1 MNRCAIIIP
10 IRPDALTKRSVDA
23 RVEEAIG
30 LAAAIELDVTLTETQ
45 VLKSVKPSTLF
56 GTGKV
61 EEFGEM
67 IAGKDIDLVIVDD
80 ALSPV
85 QQRNLETA
93 WKCKVID
100 RTALILEIFGERAR
114 TKEGKLQV
122 ELAALNYQKGRLVRS
137 WTHLERQR
145 GGAGFM
151 GGPGEKQIE
160 SDRRILREK
169 ITKLKAQLD
178 QVTKTRRLQRQS
190 RKQVPYPIIAL
201 VGYTNAGKSTL
212 FNTLTDA
219 NVFAED
225 LLFATLDPTMRAIT
239 LPSGITAI
247 LSDTVGFVS
256 NLPTELVAAFR
267 ATLEEVIE
275 ADLILHI
282 RDIASDETDAQKADV
297 ISILQQLLP
306 DEVMQ
311 KRVVEVWNKVDLLD
325 NENAHSPLEGESK
338 SALRDSAG
346 GSDNDSPPTKS
357 SDEDLTP
364 PQGGSNTHQP
374 RKTPHISALTGQG
387 VPQLMQLAD
396 DKIQQ
401 LWEYQIQFIELPV
414 TEGKK
419 LAWLHQHATVLEQ
432 TPIDDKL
439 RLKVNIQKADLER
452 FGRL

>member
-1 MNRCAIIIP
+1 MAERCGIIIP
-10 IRPDALTKRSVDA
+10 IQPPTQAGVPLRSVEN
-23 RVEEAIG
+23 RIEEAIG
-30 LAAAIELDVTLTETQ
+30 LAAAIHLNVVLTETQ
-45 VLKSVKPSTLF
+45 QLRSVRPSTMF
-56 GTGKV
+56 GSGKV
-61 EEFGEM
+61 AEFGEL
-67 IAGKDIDLVIVDD
+67 IAGKDLDLVIVDD
-80 ALSPV
+80 ALTPV

-100 RTALILEIFGERAR
+100 RTALILEIFGDRAR
-114 TKEGKLQV
+114 TKEGRLQV
-122 ELAALNYQKGRLVRS
+122 ELASLNYQKGRLVRS

-169 ITKLKAQLD
+169 ITAIKKQLD
-178 QVTKTRRLQRQS
+178 QVTKTRRLQRKS

-212 FNTLTDA
+212 FNTLTNA

-256 NLPTELVAAFR
+256 NLPTELIAAFR

-282 RDIASDETDAQKADV
+282 RDIASPETDAQKNDV
-297 ISILQQLLP
+297 LNILHDLLP
-306 DEVMQ
+306 AEAIKERVLEVL
-311 KRVVEVWNKVDLLD
+311 NKVDLLED
-325 NENAHSPLEGESK
+325 ANELNEQKEYRAK
-338 SALRDSAG
+338 
-346 GSDNDSPPTKS
+346 
-357 SDEDLTP
+357 
-364 PQGGSNTHQP
+364 
-374 RKTPHISALTGQG
+374 PHISALTGHG
-387 VPQLMQLAD
+387 VDALLAIAD
-396 DKIQQ
+396 KKIQE
-401 LWEYQIQFIELPV
+401 LWEYRIEMIELPV

-419 LAWLHQHATVLEQ
+419 LAWLHQNATVLEQ
-432 TPIDDKL
+432 TPIDDKI
-439 RLKVNIQKADLER
+439 RLKVNIQKVDLER
-452 FGRL
+452 FARI